1 MLPSYSI
8 NRFFFFNS
16 YLYYRSSYKLRR
28 RRMIY
33 CFLENEG
40 YLVHSLDR
48 VISPATIDKF
58 ASQLFFKNQVQELNR
73 IFNIALTA
81 TEKQLI

>member
-1 MLPSYSI
+1 
-8 NRFFFFNS
+8 
-16 YLYYRSSYKLRR
+16 
-28 RRMIY
+28 MIY